1 MKFRSLFI
9 ASLAGAFLLPF
20 SLQAE
25 TNDLRVA
32 KQPGLSYLPAIVA
45 EKRGLVEKH
54 ALAAGLKD
62 FKVNWTTLGSGGA
75 GNDALFAGSIDMMI
89 SGGPNM
95 LIIWAKSNGDVKG
108 VVATGA
114 MPMFLITN
122 NPNIKKLA
130 DFSETDKIALPT
142 IKVGTQPAILG
153 LAVEKELGL
162 EAVQRFSNMQVA
174 MSHPDGLIAMQN
186 KSSGVTAHFTQPPF
200 QDLELKIP
208 GTHKVLDSMEVVG
221 GPMSNGCVYS
231 TTKFH
236 DANPTVVKAFVAAIK
251 EAVEFIK
258 KDKRAAAQIY
268 LEANKEKMTED
279 ELVAILERPSSVFSP
294 APQNLL
300 KAAQF
305 FHRAGFIKQ
314 NPQDWK
320 EFFFPEVH
328 DLPGS

>member
-1 MKFRSLFI
+1 MKFPSRPFSGILGFVLL
-9 ASLAGAFLLPF
+9 AS

-25 TNDLRVA
+25 TGELRIA
-32 KQPGLSYLPAIVA
+32 KQPGLSYLPAIIA

-62 FKVNWTTLGSGGA
+62 FKVTWNLLGSGGA
-75 GNDALFAGSIDMMI
+75 GNDALFSGSIDMMI

-95 LIIWAKSNGDVKG
+95 LIIWAKTNGDVKG

-114 MPMFLITN
+114 MPMFLVSN
-122 NPNIKKLA
+122 NPNVKTLA
-130 DFSETDKIALPT
+130 DFTDADKIALPT

-153 LAVEKELGL
+153 IAVEKQFGI

-186 KSSGVTAHFTQPPF
+186 QSSGVTAHFTQPPF

-208 GTHKVLDSMEVVG
+208 GVHKVLDSMEVVG

-236 DANPTVVKAFVAAIK
+236 DANPKVVRAFVDAIK
-251 EAVEFIK
+251 EAVDFIA
-258 KDKRAAAQIY
+258 KDKRAAAKIY
-268 LEANKEKMTED
+268 LEAHKEKITED
-279 ELVAILERPSSVFSP
+279 ELVAILERPTSVFSP

-305 FHRAGFIKQ
+305 FYRAGFIKQ
-314 NPQDWK
+314 NPQSWK
-320 EFFFPEVH
+320 EFFFSEVH